1 MRGTYRCTNVKF
13 CMEDENQRRAW
24 EYLHGL
30 NRRDGSYGK
39 VLADALIAVIGSQS
53 NSQNA
58 MRKRFS
64 GKQCEDSGD
73 EIKEFANKVA
83 EVVLEGIT
91 DYFADKAVF
100 KVQNKDLMKRKYP
113 NRSRK
118 RRLQKICWILL
129 FQWES
134 SLQKNRV

>member
-39 VLADALIAVIGSQS
+39 VLADALITVIDSKS
-53 NSQNA
+53 DVQNA
-58 MRKRFS
+58 VRKQLS
-64 GKQCEDSGD
+64 GKQYGDSRD
-73 EIKEFANKVA
+73 EAREFANEIA
-83 EVVLEGIT
+83 GFVLEGIT

-100 KVQNKDLMKRKYP
+100 QSAEQMVCEAETSKQELEEDIAEDMLDFAFAMG
-113 NRSRK
+113 
-118 RRLQKICWILL
+118 
-129 FQWES
+129 E
-134 SLQKNRV
+134 

>member
-53 NSQNA
+53 NLQNA

-83 EVVLEGIT
+83 EMVLEGIT

-100 KVQNKDLMKRKYP
+100 QGTKQ
-113 NRSRK
+113 
-118 RRLQKICWILL
+118 RLDETQVSKPEPEEEIAEDMLD
-129 FQWES
+129 FAFSMGE
-134 SLQKNRV
+134 

>member
-39 VLADALIAVIGSQS
+39 VLADALIAVIDSQS
-53 NSQNA
+53 NSQNVI
-58 MRKRFS
+58 RKRFL
-64 GKQCEDSGD
+64 GKQCKDSGD
-73 EIKEFANKVA
+73 EIGEFANKIA

-91 DYFADKAVF
+91 DYFSDKAVF
-100 KVQNKDLMKRKYP
+100 QGTEQRTDETQVSKQEQEDEIAEDMLDFAFSMG
-113 NRSRK
+113 
-118 RRLQKICWILL
+118 
-129 FQWES
+129 E
-134 SLQKNRV
+134 

>member
-1 MRGTYRCTNVKF
+1 MRGRYRCTNIKF

-39 VLADALIAVIGSQS
+39 VLADALIAVIDRQRDV
-53 NSQNA
+53 QNA
-58 MRKRFS
+58 ERKRFL
-64 GKQCEDSGD
+64 GKQCENLED
-73 EIKEFANKVA
+73 EIQEFANKVA

-100 KVQNKDLMKRKYP
+100 HSAEQRTDEAQVFKQEQEEEIAEDMLDFAFSMG
-113 NRSRK
+113 
-118 RRLQKICWILL
+118 
-129 FQWES
+129 E
-134 SLQKNRV
+134 

>member
-53 NSQNA
+53 NLQNA

-83 EVVLEGIT
+83 GVVLEGIN

-100 KVQNKDLMKRKYP
+100 QGTKQ
-113 NRSRK
+113 
-118 RRLQKICWILL
+118 RLDETQVSKPEPEEEIAEDMLD
-129 FQWES
+129 FAFSMGE
-134 SLQKNRV
+134 

>member
-30 NRRDGSYGK
+30 NRRNGSYGK
-39 VLADALIAVIGSQS
+39 VLADALITVIDSQS
-53 NSQNA
+53 DAQNA
-58 MRKRFS
+58 MRKRFL

-100 KVQNKDLMKRKYP
+100 QGTEQNTDKADASKQEQDGEIAEDMLNFAFSMG
-113 NRSRK
+113 
-118 RRLQKICWILL
+118 
-129 FQWES
+129 E
-134 SLQKNRV
+134 